1 MVLLAAKHI
10 GTVYQHVSWI
20 MSPSVVFIG
29 YEQNQTNPETKLRPN
44 SWDHKL

>member
-1 MVLLAAKHI
+1 MVLLTSTHI
-10 GTVYQHVSWI
+10 GTVYQNVSGI
-20 MSPSVVFIG
+20 MSSSVVFIG